1 MHQYRTHAAYF
12 NLWLRLDQVVYMPSY
27 NLNHVRSVRSV
38 VERRGI
44 VSSRFFPS
52 NNHRKR
58 YNHRNKLQIQF
69 RLIETCGNIVKYLFK
84 LPQKQTDKKKKKETY
99 VRDHSAFQIS
109 LHLATIRAAASHCS
123 YIFFLYRQATTL
135 DTLFRFTIE
144 CQGRTGV
151 RVRHHT
157 TVISGRGRGVNG
169 DSRHP
174 FVEPSAEPSPGW
186 AS

>member
-84 LPQKQTDKKKKKETY
+84 LPQKQTDKKKKRN
-99 VRDHSAFQIS
+99 VRARSFS
-109 LHLATIRAAASHCS
+109 LPNFTPSCNNPSGSL
-123 YIFFLYRQATTL
+123 
-135 DTLFRFTIE
+135 TLFIYFFFIP
-144 CQGRTGV
+144 TGYYV
-151 RVRHHT
+151 GYTLPVHYRMSGPHRCEGEAPHH
-157 TVISGRGRGVNG
+157 G
-169 DSRHP
+169 DQWS
-174 FVEPSAEPSPGW
+174 W
-186 AS
+186 AWSEW